1 VDLVVAIVAVL
12 VAVGLALGGLPGLRL
27 DRAGVVLVGAAVLV
41 GVGAV
46 PLEAAW
52 AAIDVGTVALL
63 FGLMVLSSLL
73 QISGWMDVLAARLA
87 AAPVGPL
94 GLLGGVV
101 VCAGALSALLTND
114 VVVLALVPALVAG
127 CRARGLDP
135 TPQVLGLAAASNVGS
150 VATLVGNPQNMLVGE
165 VLGLG
170 FAAHLRVAL
179 LPAVVGLAVVWAVIG
194 WVHRGALRGGRGPA
208 APAAVAWDRGEAAR
222 GLVLLGLVLL
232 GFLTDIAPRGAVA
245 LLGAAA
251 ALLGRRA
258 PAQKVIDGVDFRF
271 LVLVMGLFVVQH
283 AIVSAGA
290 AAAVSAWVSAAGLDP
305 GAPAVLYGLTAA
317 LGNLVSNVPAV
328 MLLLPFA
335 RGAEAGT
342 VLIVSSTFAG
352 NLLILSSLANILA
365 VEAAARQGVRI
376 GAATHARVGVPITGL
391 TLLLG
396 AWAVGLG

>member
-1 VDLVVAIVAVL
+1 MEWFVAGVAAL

-27 DRAGVVLVGAAVLV
+27 DRTGVVLVGAALLV

-46 PLEAAW
+46 PLDAAW

-73 QISGWMDVLAARLA
+73 QISGWMDLVAARLA
-87 AAPVGPL
+87 AAPVGPPA
-94 GLLGGVV
+94 LLAGVV
-101 VCAGALSALLTND
+101 LCAGGLSALLTND

-135 TPQVLGLAAASNVGS
+135 TPHVLGLAAAANVGS

-165 VLGLG
+165 VLELG

-179 LPAVVGLAVVWAVIG
+179 VPAVLGLGIVWAVIAV
-194 WVHRGALRGGRGPA
+194 VHRRALTGGGGPA
-208 APAAVAWDRGEAAR
+208 APAAVVWDRGETAR
-222 GLVLLGLVLL
+222 GLVLLGLVLV
-232 GFLTDIAPRGAVA
+232 GFWVGGAARGAVA

-258 PAQKVIDGVDFRF
+258 PAQRVIDGVDFRF

-283 AIVSAGA
+283 AIVATGGVQA
-290 AAAVSAWVSAAGLDP
+290 AAAWLGGLGLDLRAP
-305 GAPAVLYGLTAA
+305 GVLYVLTAV

-328 MLLLPFA
+328 LLLLPLA
-335 RGAEAGT
+335 EGPGAGA

-365 VEAAARQGVRI
+365 VEAAARQGVTI
-376 GAATHARVGVPITGL
+376 GAAAHARVGLPITAL
-391 TLLLG
+391 TLVLG
-396 AWAVGLG
+396 WVALGLG